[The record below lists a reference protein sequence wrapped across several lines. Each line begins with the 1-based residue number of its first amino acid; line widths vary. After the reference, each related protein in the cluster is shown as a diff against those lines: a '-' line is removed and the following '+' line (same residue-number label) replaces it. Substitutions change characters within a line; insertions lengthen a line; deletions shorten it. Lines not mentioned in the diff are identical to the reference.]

1 MVVELAALALLA
13 ASPPGERVVPCAESI
28 QTVAF
33 PHRGGRDYPA
43 QQVLGAVSAPGKH
56 VPQSS
61 ETGAPPWRWFAKWGL
76 VVRGGPGAPVAV
88 TVPRAWRSRVAISW
102 GYGEHGKVFHTLRFA
117 RCGGDPSLGFAFAGG
132 FSLRKEGGCVPLRF
146 TTGSRTRLVWF
157 GIVKR
162 CPPR

>member
-1 MVVELAALALLA
+1 MLAELTAVGLLLA
-13 ASPPGERVVPCAESI
+13 AAPAERAVPCAESI

-33 PHRGGRDYPA
+33 PHLGGRDYPA

-61 ETGAPPWRWFAKWGL
+61 ETGVPPWAHFSKWGM
-76 VVRGGPGAPVAV
+76 VVRGGSGAEVVV
-88 TVPRAWRSRVAISW
+88 TVPRAWRNRVAIGW
-102 GYGEHGKVFHTLRFA
+102 GNAQHGRVFHTLRFH
-117 RCGGDPSLGFAFAGG
+117 RCGDDAKQGYAYAGG
-132 FSLRKEGGCVPLRF
+132 FFLRRPSGCVPLRF
-146 TTGSRTRLVWF
+146 TTGGRSRLVWF